1 MLGDDHRRDELETAD
16 PEQEL
21 DELDQGD
28 EDEDLAALGGQAKED
43 GLVSSGESDDDSDQT
58 SLEELLAQRA
68 AKRSLDEFD
77 EGAEILN
84 MAPEPEPSVV
94 DPLPRKLAP
103 IRDRQ
108 EFVCKRCHLVKPRV
122 QLSDAARWLCR
133 DCV

>member
-1 MLGDDHRRDELETAD
+1 MLGDDQRHDELETAD
-16 PEQEL
+16 PEQEFE
-21 DELDQGD
+21 ELDHSD
-28 EDEDLAALGGQAKED
+28 EDADLESLGEEAKED
-43 GLVSSGESDDDSDQT
+43 GLVTSGESDEDADQT

-77 EGAEILN
+77 EGAEILT

-122 QLSDAARWLCR
+122 QLSDEARWLCR